1 MTRSP
6 RSISTSTST
15 APRCDLTP
23 DGGLQQRRPCGAN
36 GAPHGGS
43 CGRARRLVREH
54 PQQAGADLI
63 DALLPASAA
72 GLFELLSPSPPGWGG
87 NLLRGLVNSVQIA
100 LGAYSVGIVI
110 GTAGAYGKLYGGPVV
125 RDLLEVY
132 TTLVRAVPELV
143 LILLLY
149 FAGTDLIN
157 RALTAIG
164 YAPVDI
170 SGLVAGI
177 VVLGF
182 VQGAYST
189 EVLRGAILAVPQGQI
204 EAARAYGMPPGLL
217 LRRITLPA
225 MLPFAIPGLANL
237 WLIATKDTAL
247 LAVVGF
253 SELTLET
260 RQAAGDDQGLFH
272 LLHRSGRDLPDAD
285 AVFQLSSSRASSAG
299 RGAACHPWQ
308 RAADVSELAAQ
319 RDGARSASS
328 AGCSRTASC

>member
-1 MTRSP
+1 MM
-6 RSISTSTST
+6 
-15 APRCDLTP
+15 
-23 DGGLQQRRPCGAN
+23 
-36 GAPHGGS
+36 
-43 CGRARRLVREH
+43 
-54 PQQAGADLI
+54 
-63 DALLPASAA
+63 
-72 GLFELLSPSPPGWGG
+72 
-87 NLLRGLVNSVQIA
+87 
-100 LGAYSVGIVI
+100 I
-110 GTAGAYGKLYGGPVV
+110 GTGGAYGKLYGGPVV

-157 RALTAIG
+157 PLLTAIG

-204 EAARAYGMPPGLL
+204 EAARAYGMSPGLL

-253 SELTLET
+253 NELTLET
-260 RQAAGDDQGLFH
+260 RQAAGATKAYFTFFIAAGAIYLMLTLFSNVIIA
-272 LLHRSGRDLPDAD
+272 RIERWA
-285 AVFQLSSSRASSAG
+285 R
-299 RGAACHPWQ
+299 RGMPSVAE
-308 RAADVSELAAQ
+308 ST
-319 RDGARSASS
+319 DGANSCSTRRRASASS